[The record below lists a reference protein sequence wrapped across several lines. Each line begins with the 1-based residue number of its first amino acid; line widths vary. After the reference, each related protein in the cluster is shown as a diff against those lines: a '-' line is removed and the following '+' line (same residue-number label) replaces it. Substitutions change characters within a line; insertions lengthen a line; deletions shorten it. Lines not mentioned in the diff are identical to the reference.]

1 MNTKKLSDSNV
12 QTVSTVNSNQW
23 FPVVDNNGNFT
34 KVPLSVV
41 KSAVVGGLNLNAIED
56 GVFIM
61 YHRASDNYPLMVKP
75 HKWPSL
81 EASGEIADGVVIFEG
96 GKHLVVAPTEASAL
110 TWSSAAVACDTP
122 TYNNDESYSAQT
134 TGNNRLAAMLDF
146 DGRKHTD
153 AIIKASSSDHVTNT
167 TSYAAGY
174 CRAYSRANS
183 KGKGLTAGYWW
194 LPSTGEMLMIYAN
207 MLKIN
212 YALSLIKGATQLVE
226 NWYWTS
232 TEYSASGAWHLNL
245 SDGTLVNW
253 YGKVKNAGHVR
264 PVSAFL
270 R

>member
-1 MNTKKLSDSNV
+1 MNTKKLNSVTTVTTVSSDQKFPIFDSN
-12 QTVSTVNSNQW
+12 
-23 FPVVDNNGNFT
+23 GNI
-34 KVPLSVV
+34 KSVPLSAV
-41 KSAVVGGLNLNAIED
+41 KTAVAGGLNLNAIED

-122 TYNNDESYSAQT
+122 TYGNDDSFSAQV

-153 AIIKASSSDHVTNT
+153 AIIKASSSAHVTNT
-167 TSYAAGY
+167 TSYAAGF

-183 KGKGLTAGYWW
+183 KGEGLTAGYWW
-194 LPSTGEMLMIYAN
+194 LPSIGELLMIYAN

-226 NWYWTS
+226 NWYWSS
-232 TEYSASGAWHLNL
+232 TECSSSNAWHLYL
-245 SDGTLVNW
+245 SAGSLSNW
-253 YGKVKNAGHVR
+253 FDKVKGAGPVR

>member
-1 MNTKKLSDSNV
+1 MNVKKLNDPNV

-23 FPVVDNNGNFT
+23 FPIVDNNGNFT

-41 KSAVVGGLNLNAIED
+41 KSAVAGGLNFNAIED

-75 HKWPSL
+75 HKWPSI
-81 EASGEIADGVVIFEG
+81 EAAGEIADGVVI
-96 GKHLVVAPTEASAL
+96 
-110 TWSSAAVACDTP
+110 
-122 TYNNDESYSAQT
+122 
-134 TGNNRLAAMLDF
+134 F

-183 KGKGLTAGYWW
+183 KGEGLTAGYWW
-194 LPSTGEMLMIYAN
+194 LPSVGEMLMIYAN

-212 YALSLIKGATQLVE
+212 YALSLIKSATQLVE
-226 NWYWTS
+226 DWYWTS
-232 TEYSASGAWHLNL
+232 TEGSPEYAWGLSLN
-245 SDGTLVNW
+245 DGSFGNW
-253 YGKVKNAGHVR
+253 NDKVKNAGHVR
-264 PVSAFL
+264 PVSQKDSATYNRPAKNACSLSGESFL
-270 R
+270 PSLVRYQE